1 MAQKIVVNVFTGEI
15 ISGEITDHPF
25 ANKAELYKEVVRCRD
40 GCLRLKTEV
49 AESDRWDNNQ
59 KIELDLMAKE
69 YANQEKVSFDEFIQF
84 QMMAIERAYKDGYK
98 AAQAKY
104 QSK

>member
-1 MAQKIVVNVFTGEI
+1 MAEKIVVNIITGEI
-15 ISGEITDHPF
+15 ISGAITDYPF

-59 KIELDLMAKE
+59 KVELDLMAKE
-69 YANQEKVSFDEFIQF
+69 YANKEKISFNEFLGF
-84 QMMAIERAYKDGYK
+84 QLMIVEQAYKDGYK
-98 AAQAKY
+98 AGQYSK
-104 QSK
+104 QS